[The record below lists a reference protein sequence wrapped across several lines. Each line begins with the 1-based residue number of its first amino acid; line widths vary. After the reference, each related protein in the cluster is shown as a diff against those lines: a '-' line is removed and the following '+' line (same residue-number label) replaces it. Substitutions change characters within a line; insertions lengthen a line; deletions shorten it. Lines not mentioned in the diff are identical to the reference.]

1 MSPRTV
7 LSIAALAVAAIL
19 ALVAP
24 ATAGTSYKTSISM
37 SSKFPA
43 FHGQLH
49 SPYTYCTQNRKV
61 KVYREKMSGKDVL
74 LASDLSDSDGSWEAP
89 IGNKL
94 TSGAYYS
101 SVTAKTSAEIGV
113 TCKAA
118 KSKVAVVD

>member
-7 LSIAALAVAAIL
+7 LSTAALALAAIL

-24 ATAGTSYKTSISM
+24 ASAGTSYETSISM

-43 FHGQLH
+43 FHGKLH
-49 SPYTYCTQNRKV
+49 SPFAYCTQNRKV
-61 KVYREKMSGKDVL
+61 KVYREKMNGKDTL

-101 SVTAKTSAEIGV
+101 SVGAKHSAEIGV
-113 TCKAA
+113 TCRAA
-118 KSKVAVVD
+118 KSKVATVD